1 MFSRMT
7 TKGALKSASGSA
19 ATCLGEGTHWQ
30 GEVRTGTGELRVEGT
45 VEGTILSEGHVTI
58 APTGVVKGAIHAQR
72 LSVLGRI
79 EGAFKVSGCLEILGT
94 GWVEG
99 EVELGTLVVDQGG
112 TLQGSCARL
121 LPPVV
126 KEPLPLVPR
135 RDERIPDRP
144 GHPASGTHGPSD
156 GIQPGRG
163 PGWMKP

>member
-7 TKGALKSASGSA
+7 TKGTLKSASGPA

-30 GEVRTGTGELRVEGT
+30 GEVRTGTSDLRVEGT

-112 TLQGSCARL
+112 TLQGSCTHPA
-121 LPPVV
+121 PPEV
-126 KEPLPLVPR
+126 KEPVPFVPR
-135 RDERIPDRP
+135 RDDRVLERP
-144 GHPASGTHGPSD
+144 GHPASGTHGQPD
-156 GIQPGRG
+156 LIQPGRG